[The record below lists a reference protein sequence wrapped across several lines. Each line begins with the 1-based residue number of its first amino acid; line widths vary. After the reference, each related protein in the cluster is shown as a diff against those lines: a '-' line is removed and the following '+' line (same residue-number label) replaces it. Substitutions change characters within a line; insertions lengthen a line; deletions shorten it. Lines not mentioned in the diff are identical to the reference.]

1 VLALRD
7 HQVSTADRSP
17 HAAVK
22 SRESADRLTW
32 QHVGAMRADDIG
44 DPGKRTERQ
53 GHVRLGVCGMAMDE
67 IKLVTRVKRKKT
79 RQEEAREESLGEP
92 AAVPKERVGEVIL
105 ARLPS
110 RWDHH

>member
-1 VLALRD
+1 
-7 HQVSTADRSP
+7 
-17 HAAVK
+17 
-22 SRESADRLTW
+22 
-32 QHVGAMRADDIG
+32 
-44 DPGKRTERQ
+44 
-53 GHVRLGVCGMAMDE
+53 MAMDE